1 MARVKAEIIQLP
13 PPVTTGGMSLADAIS
28 KRRSIRELDTAP
40 LTWAEIG
47 QLLWSAQGITGP
59 EGLRASPSAGALYP
73 LELYVARAEGVFH
86 YRPATHDV
94 VQTMTADVRGKL
106 RKASLDQTCM
116 EAPAVI
122 AFAAVSERVTS
133 KYPEVGDICVKLEVG
148 HACQNV
154 LLQVA
159 ALGLAA
165 VPVAA
170 FHPRRLGEILELAGD
185 HEVMYLVPVGRG

>member
-1 MARVKAEIIQLP
+1 MSTARSDIIKLP
-13 PPVTTGGMSLADAIS
+13 APVTTGGMSLADAIT
-28 KRRSIRELDTAP
+28 KRRSIRELDTAA
-40 LTWAEIG
+40 LSWAEIG

-59 EGLRASPSAGALYP
+59 DGLRASPSAGALYP
-73 LELYVARAEGVFH
+73 LELYVAFADGVFH

-94 VQTMTADVRGKL
+94 VRTMTADVRGAL
-106 RKASLDQTCM
+106 RKASLDQGCM
-116 EAPAVI
+116 QAPCVI

-154 LLQVA
+154 LLQVTG
-159 ALGLAA
+159 LGLAS

-170 FHPRRLGEILELAGD
+170 FDPPRLSQILQLPAD

>member
-1 MARVKAEIIQLP
+1 MSAVQPEIVQLP
-13 PPVTTGGMSLADAIS
+13 PPATTGGMSLVEAIAV
-28 KRRSIRELDTAP
+28 RRSIRELDTAP
-40 LTWAEIG
+40 LSWAEIG

-59 EGLRASPSAGALYP
+59 DGLRAAPSAGALYP
-73 LELYVARAEGVFH
+73 LELYVAVAEGVFH

-94 VQTMTADVRGKL
+94 VRTMTADVRGKL
-106 RKASLDQTCM
+106 RTASLDRGCM
-116 EAPAVI
+116 QAPCVI
-122 AFAAVSERVTS
+122 VFAAVSARVTS

-159 ALGLAA
+159 AIGLAA

-170 FHPRRLGEILELAGD
+170 FDPPRLGQILQLPAD

>member
-1 MARVKAEIIQLP
+1 MSAVQSEVIKLP
-13 PPVTTGGMSLADAIS
+13 APVTTGGMSLADAIT
-28 KRRSIRELDTAP
+28 KRRSIRELDTAA
-40 LTWAEIG
+40 LSWAEIG
-47 QLLWSAQGITGP
+47 QLLWSAQGITGA

-73 LELYVARAEGVFH
+73 LELYAATAEGVFH

-94 VQTMTADVRGKL
+94 VRTMATDVRGEL
-106 RKASLDQTCM
+106 RKASLDQGCM
-116 EAPAVI
+116 QAPCVI

-154 LLQVA
+154 LLQVTG
-159 ALGLAA
+159 LGLAS

-170 FHPRRLGEILELAGD
+170 FDPPRLGRILHLPSD
-185 HEVMYLVPVGRG
+185 HEVMYLAPVGRR